1 VNREKSAR
9 AELLELVIY
18 CGVMWAATH
27 PAQVEDLHDRGL
39 DAYRRVLDGVMD
51 RLVVWDTLAQIRS
64 LPER

>member
-1 VNREKSAR
+1 MNREKSTQ

-27 PAQVEDLHDRGL
+27 PGQVENLRDRGL
-39 DAYRRVLDGVMD
+39 DAYRRVLDGLID

-64 LPER
+64 LPEQ